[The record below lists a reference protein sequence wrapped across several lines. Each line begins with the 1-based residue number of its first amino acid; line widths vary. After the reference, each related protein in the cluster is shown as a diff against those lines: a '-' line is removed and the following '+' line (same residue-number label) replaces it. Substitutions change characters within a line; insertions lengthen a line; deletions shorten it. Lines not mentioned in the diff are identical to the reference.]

1 MMRVGDD
8 VQVTRYGHH
17 GWRATFYPAGI
28 AHSLTPMV
36 GVGLDAGA
44 VGGWAAGSG
53 GHAIN
58 QSGSIRRVETLP

>member
-8 VQVTRYGHH
+8 MRVTRYAHH

-36 GVGLDAGA
+36 GSAWTRTPWTAVQGA
-44 VGGWAAGSG
+44 A
-53 GHAIN
+53 
-58 QSGSIRRVETLP
+58 